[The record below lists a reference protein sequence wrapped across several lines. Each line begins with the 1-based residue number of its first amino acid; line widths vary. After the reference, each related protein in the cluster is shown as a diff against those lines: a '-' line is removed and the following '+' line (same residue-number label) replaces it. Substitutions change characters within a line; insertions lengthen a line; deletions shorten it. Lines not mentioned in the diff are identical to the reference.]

1 MKIGIFDSGMGGL
14 SVLHR
19 ALRMIPEA
27 DFLYYADEEHVPYGE
42 KTREQVRGYIDEII
56 AFMIKKQ
63 VDAIVIA
70 CNTATSVA
78 TKEYRSQFPLPIVGM
93 EPAVKKAFTARVMEH
108 QPPDAPGDYNQALM
122 ELGAL
127 VCVPNG
133 APLCEKCPL
142 AHLCAARAAGTALE
156 LPRKAAPKPRRLQPV
171 TLAIHKYSLRL
182 MNQHL
187 SILPSRL
194 GQHAGI
200 VGACMLARKR
210 LVWDRLLGTE

>member
-93 EPAVKKAFTARVMEH
+93 EPAVKKAVEEYADRPGRILVAATPITIKGDKLHHLVDRVDKRDMVDLVALPKLVRFAE
-108 QPPDAPGDYNQALM
+108 QEIFDQDQIVLLTDLPDLIQLHCLTGEIYRNDCFRPGCDQ
-122 ELGAL
+122 
-127 VCVPNG
+127 
-133 APLCEKCPL
+133 L
-142 AHLCAARAAGTALE
+142 ADG
-156 LPRKAAPKPRRLQPV
+156 RR
-171 TLAIHKYSLRL
+171 ID
-182 MNQHL
+182 
-187 SILPSRL
+187 
-194 GQHAGI
+194 I
-200 VGACMLARKR
+200 VGLRINICENRFR
-210 LVWDRLLGTE
+210 TRI

>member
-70 CNTATSVA
+70 CNTA
-78 TKEYRSQFPLPIVGM
+78 
-93 EPAVKKAFTARVMEH
+93 
-108 QPPDAPGDYNQALM
+108 
-122 ELGAL
+122 
-127 VCVPNG
+127 
-133 APLCEKCPL
+133 
-142 AHLCAARAAGTALE
+142 
-156 LPRKAAPKPRRLQPV
+156 
-171 TLAIHKYSLRL
+171 
-182 MNQHL
+182 
-187 SILPSRL
+187 
-194 GQHAGI
+194 
-200 VGACMLARKR
+200 
-210 LVWDRLLGTE
+210 

>member
-19 ALRMIPEA
+19 ALRRIPEA
-27 DFLYYADEEHVPYGE
+27 DFLYYADEEHVPDGE

-93 EPAVKKAFTARVMEH
+93 EPAVKKAVEENADI
-108 QPPDAPGDYNQALM
+108 P
-122 ELGAL
+122 
-127 VCVPNG
+127 
-133 APLCEKCPL
+133 
-142 AHLCAARAAGTALE
+142 
-156 LPRKAAPKPRRLQPV
+156 
-171 TLAIHKYSLRL
+171 
-182 MNQHL
+182 
-187 SILPSRL
+187 
-194 GQHAGI
+194 
-200 VGACMLARKR
+200 
-210 LVWDRLLGTE
+210 